1 MRAHLQA
8 MADSLAPL
16 GYPVF
21 KVWADDEALGDL
33 PYLVLEVASAGG
45 PAEDALDDVSV
56 SLHTA
61 VRVKAVAG
69 TPDGVLAVLSRVRGS
84 WSPSG
89 AWSSLTVPGRVAR
102 VHYER
107 SEFVGVD
114 RDFKIPGSDSRHPAY
129 GVDTYTLSSEPA

>member
-1 MRAHLQA
+1 MRAHLDA
-8 MADSLAPL
+8 MKASLEPL

-21 KVWADDEALGDL
+21 AVWAEDDALAAL
-33 PYLVLEVASAGG
+33 PYLVIEVPGWDRA
-45 PAEDALDDVSV
+45 AEDSLDDMSD
-56 SLHTA
+56 SLLTD

-69 TPDGVLAVLSRVRGS
+69 TPEGVLSVLSRVRGA

-89 AWSSLTVPGRVAR
+89 AWTSLTVPDRVAR
-102 VHYER
+102 IHYER

-114 RDFKIPGSDSRHPAY
+114 RDFVIPGSTRHPAF